1 MKKEASHRSNQFNF
15 EEITARRRNSPS
27 EFAVSVAGVA
37 SGKNLEP
44 PKGRERAREKVRVG
58 GGGGGGGMGVGG
70 PCNDLTAVVTFLI
83 SARFN
88 YTVDEEGARPPLAL
102 AFPFRHPFVTASS
115 SFPHQSLA
123 QTRPVVLTRHRLA
136 NKIWLIALERFL
148 LRSLLL
154 SAEGE
159 HRKKISESFLVI
171 ENLPLLRS
179 RCDRG
184 ISDRD
189 EFLSRIIGFLLLTIS
204 FLYVLLLL
212 DI

>member
-1 MKKEASHRSNQFNF
+1 MDLTRNLKNLILHSINSSYIINYRYTRASIILIDGGKRLKKEASHRSNQFNF
-15 EEITARRRNSPS
+15 EEITARCRNSPS
-27 EFAVSVAGVA
+27 EFVVSVAGVA

-136 NKIWLIALERFL
+136 NKI
-148 LRSLLL
+148 
-154 SAEGE
+154 
-159 HRKKISESFLVI
+159 
-171 ENLPLLRS
+171 
-179 RCDRG
+179 
-184 ISDRD
+184 
-189 EFLSRIIGFLLLTIS
+189 
-204 FLYVLLLL
+204 
-212 DI
+212 

>member
-1 MKKEASHRSNQFNF
+1 MDLTIKINFTPKHSINFSYTINYRYTRAIILIDGEKRLKKEGSHRSNQFNF

-44 PKGRERAREKVRVG
+44 PKGRERAREKVRV
-58 GGGGGGGMGVGG
+58 GGGGGMGVGG

-148 LRSLLL
+148 LRSLLPSAANTARKFPNL
-154 SAEGE
+154 S
-159 HRKKISESFLVI
+159 S
-171 ENLPLLRS
+171 
-179 RCDRG
+179 
-184 ISDRD
+184 
-189 EFLSRIIGFLLLTIS
+189 
-204 FLYVLLLL
+204 
-212 DI
+212 

>member
-1 MKKEASHRSNQFNF
+1 MKKRSIHRFNQFNF
-15 EEITARRRNSPS
+15 EEITTRRRNSPS

-44 PKGRERAREKVRVG
+44 PPKGRKRAREKVRV
-58 GGGGGGGMGVGG
+58 GGGGGGMGVGG

-102 AFPFRHPFVTASS
+102 AFPFHHPFVTASS

-136 NKIWLIALERFL
+136 NKI
-148 LRSLLL
+148 
-154 SAEGE
+154 
-159 HRKKISESFLVI
+159 
-171 ENLPLLRS
+171 
-179 RCDRG
+179 
-184 ISDRD
+184 
-189 EFLSRIIGFLLLTIS
+189 
-204 FLYVLLLL
+204 
-212 DI
+212 